1 MAIVYAAVCFSQ
13 LCLIYEKVSHPTGC
27 SGSHC
32 IACQL
37 PWATLY
43 CNPSSPLADTHC
55 FVHVLLVLI
64 FCVFQAR
71 CSFLYISIS
80 VVWPFRTSAYVLL
93 TVVVNISVNL
103 LAGCV
108 TVQSSADLCHNNNIY
123 MVCILAG
130 VGETMLNCT
139 CAGAFTIPLRKS
151 QTMSHSMILQ
161 TVTD

>member
-1 MAIVYAAVCFSQ
+1 MKKYRTPLVVVDRTALHVSCPGLHCTATPAVHWQTHIV
-13 LCLIYEKVSHPTGC
+13 
-27 SGSHC
+27 
-32 IACQL
+32 
-37 PWATLY
+37 
-43 CNPSSPLADTHC
+43 

-93 TVVVNISVNL
+93 TVLVNISVNL

-108 TVQSSADLCHNNNIY
+108 TVQSSADLCHNINIY
-123 MVCILAG
+123 KVCIVAG
-130 VGETMLNCT
+130 VGETTLNCT